1 MSNSKS
7 EKPLEAEALLNQIH
21 ELKTQK
27 NKEEN
32 ILDEYASD
40 GEKPLDLGPEIEI
53 VGQIFGEPNPLVPL
67 STDSIYFK
75 DPTTAAVVNATLKM
89 SLRNFFQ
96 LCLSTTQFSNEIHT
110 QVKDYDISV
119 GTWSMDESKQYW
131 MRTLTFKTPVDSKF
145 VKQPWADVT
154 QVQRL
159 ILKSKKELLMDTTNT
174 TAGVPFAE
182 AFTVEAKFRVV
193 AEQEKLLKLQI
204 YVEMNWKKSINFLMK
219 SAVEKGSINGASAML
234 KQWGDLAKQKLAL
247 SSGKIEEKSSST
259 TKLETGK
266 PEIKPRKIGPLFIR
280 IFIALWIVILFLM
293 ITYYHMRL
301 NELTQKLALL
311 EKRLSEHTPT
321 CHDELPL

>member
-1 MSNSKS
+1 
-7 EKPLEAEALLNQIH
+7 
-21 ELKTQK
+21 
-27 NKEEN
+27 
-32 ILDEYASD
+32 
-40 GEKPLDLGPEIEI
+40 
-53 VGQIFGEPNPLVPL
+53 
-67 STDSIYFK
+67 
-75 DPTTAAVVNATLKM
+75 M

-204 YVEMNWKKSINFLMK
+204 YVEMNWKKIHKFFDEKCSRKRFYKWSICYAK
-219 SAVEKGSINGASAML
+219 AVGRSCK
-234 KQWGDLAKQKLAL
+234 
-247 SSGKIEEKSSST
+247 
-259 TKLETGK
+259 TKTC
-266 PEIKPRKIGPLFIR
+266 IKFRE
-280 IFIALWIVILFLM
+280 
-293 ITYYHMRL
+293 
-301 NELTQKLALL
+301 N
-311 EKRLSEHTPT
+311 
-321 CHDELPL
+321 